1 MQADAGCSACGVQL
15 RSGSFSLYE
24 VLLLVVLLEQQNKTR
39 DLRHLMNTQQKAPCA
54 LQGRAGQG
62 KESVPGR
69 APLARGEAAGSHF
82 MEAIILPAD
91 AARA

>member
-1 MQADAGCSACGVQL
+1 M
-15 RSGSFSLYE
+15 YE

-54 LQGRAGQG
+54 LKGWADQG

-82 MEAIILPAD
+82 MEVIILPAD